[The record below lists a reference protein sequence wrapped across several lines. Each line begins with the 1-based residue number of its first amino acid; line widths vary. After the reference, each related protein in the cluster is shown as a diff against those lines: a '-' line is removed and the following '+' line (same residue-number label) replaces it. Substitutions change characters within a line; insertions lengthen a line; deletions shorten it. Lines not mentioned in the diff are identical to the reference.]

1 MKNLAIDILKKINS
15 LGYEAYLVGGCV
27 RDQMLGIEPH
37 DYDIATNM
45 PMHMIKTYF
54 HVVPVGEQ
62 YGILVII
69 EGGYQFEIAQF
80 RGEVYREKSR
90 KPEVTFGKTLKEDVS
105 RRDFTINAM
114 AMDKS
119 GNIIAD
125 KIYLRD
131 LKKRVIRFVG
141 EPSTRILEDPLRIM
155 RGVRFAVRYKAKI
168 EKKTLLAMKNHIESL
183 NDIPAERIQDELN
196 KGIMLYEV
204 IEYFNILHEIGAL
217 RIILPEVDRMF
228 GYNQQNAHHE
238 FTLEK
243 HTLFGVSRSP
253 QNLKVRW
260 AVLLHDIGKPDTAVV
275 NKEGQLSFHD
285 HQSLGAD
292 MAHEVISR
300 LKFPND
306 FRDFVV
312 QAVLRH
318 MGTFSS
324 YNKSALKKLYDIFG
338 KDLPLFIQVKIG
350 DYYGH
355 PYSDTMTRKI
365 NALLELNHKIY
376 EMLYNIIEEKDAFKK
391 ADLAIDGHDLIDLGY
406 KPGAIFTTI
415 IDDVFEKVLDGELKN
430 YKDGLVE
437 YILKTYN
444 LK

>member
-1 MKNLAIDILKKINS
+1 MRNLAISILKKINN

-45 PMHMIKTYF
+45 PMHIIKAHF

-69 EGGYQFEIAQF
+69 EGGHQFEIAQF

-119 GNIIAD
+119 GNIVAD
-125 KIYLRD
+125 KLYLRD

-196 KGIMLYEV
+196 KGIMLYGV

-217 RIILPEVDRMF
+217 KIILPEVDRMF
-228 GYNQQNAHHE
+228 GYNQQNSHHE

-260 AVLLHDIGKPDTAVV
+260 AVLLHDIGKPDTSAV
-275 NKEGQLSFHD
+275 NKEGQLSFYN
-285 HQSLGAD
+285 HQSVGAV

-306 FRDFVV
+306 FREFVV

-324 YNKSALKKLYDIFG
+324 YHKSALKKLYDIFG

-365 NALLELNHKIY
+365 NGLLELNHKIY
-376 EMLYNIIEEKDAFKK
+376 EMLYDIIEEKDAFKK
-391 ADLAIDGHDLIDLGY
+391 SDLAVNGHDLIDLGY

-415 IDDVFEKVLDGELKN
+415 IEDVFEKVLDGDIKNEKDILIQYIKKN
-430 YKDGLVE
+430 YSL
-437 YILKTYN
+437 
-444 LK
+444 